1 MNATS
6 VLENW
11 GQIFKITP
19 IWLPKWQD
27 FEEYLAF
34 CSLLEQ
40 IEADLKLLVLK
51 WAWGIFFHKTF

>member
-1 MNATS
+1 MKATS

-11 GQIFKITP
+11 GQIFKRTP

-40 IEADLKLLVLK
+40 IETDLKLLELK